1 MWNPQTALARTLRIA
16 VGILSTLLLIFYFF
30 ALAAVLPWE
39 PSSLGQILLL
49 YPLPYWAYCIFSC
62 FGILRGRALVLSGTI
77 ANVGLVPLI
86 VWLLMNKGELIAVFF
101 TGYALVWCWMSIAC
115 LAEDEDRAMK
125 QRRAEEIVGPERVSQ
140 LD

>member
-16 VGILSTLLLIFYFF
+16 VGILSTLLIIFYFF

-62 FGILRGRALVLSGTI
+62 FGILRGRALFVSGII
-77 ANVGLVPLI
+77 ANVALVPLI
-86 VWLLMNKGELIAVFF
+86 VWLLMNRDELIAIFF
-101 TGYALVWCWMSIAC
+101 TGYALLWCWMCVAR
-115 LAEDEDRAMK
+115 LAEDEDHALKR
-125 QRRAEEIVGPERVSQ
+125 RRAEQIVEPERR
-140 LD
+140 

>member
-16 VGILSTLLLIFYFF
+16 VGILSTLLLIFYFL
-30 ALAAVLPWE
+30 ALAAVLSWE

-62 FGILRGRALVLSGTI
+62 FGTLRGRALVVSGAI

-86 VWLLMNKGELIAVFF
+86 VWLLVNKGELLAFLF
-101 TGYALVWCWMSIAC
+101 SAFALLWCWMCVAH
-115 LAEDEDRAMK
+115 LAEDEDRNMK
-125 QRRAEEIVGPERVSQ
+125 LRRAEQIGLERG
-140 LD
+140 

>member
-16 VGILSTLLLIFYFF
+16 VGLLSTLLLIFCFF

-62 FGILRGRALVLSGTI
+62 FGILRGRALIVSGII
-77 ANVGLVPLI
+77 ANVALVPLI
-86 VWLLMNKGELIAVFF
+86 LWLLMNRDELIAIFF
-101 TGYALVWCWMSIAC
+101 TGFALLWCWMCVAR

-125 QRRAEEIVGPERVSQ
+125 QRLAEEIIGPQ
-140 LD
+140 G